1 MNANST
7 SGKGAMPSPLRGPAR
22 LSGGDKRGANRI
34 LLGMSGGIDSSTAA
48 LMLQKQ
54 GYEVVGLTLL
64 TFKSEEDSPWVQD
77 ARELAIKLNIEH
89 HVIDSRKEF
98 KRDVIDY
105 FVNSYLKGET
115 PNPCIRCNEV
125 IKWKFLLDL
134 SEEFKCDFIS
144 TGHYV
149 RKAEKEGVFYIRKG
163 IDPAK
168 DQSYYL
174 WNIGQDILKKAIF
187 PLGDFTKEE
196 IKKISAGNVHPGEK
210 RNKESMGVC
219 FLQDKDYRDYLNSVL
234 PDGHHALQE
243 GDIINSK
250 NEVIGKHDGFPFY
263 TLGQKRHI
271 ENIPA
276 GHCVTK
282 IIADKNQL
290 VVGKREDLFSETVSL
305 KTFRVTPDP
314 SLWKD
319 QKVFIRIRGIDK
331 VPGYFGT
338 IEKRNATLH
347 VSFDEPVWALTP
359 GQSLVFYHDDMVI
372 GGGIVP
378 SLIR

>member
-1 MNANST
+1 
-7 SGKGAMPSPLRGPAR
+7 
-22 LSGGDKRGANRI
+22 
-34 LLGMSGGIDSSTAA
+34 MSGGIDSSTAA

-149 RKAEKEGVFYIRKG
+149 RKAEKDGVFYIRKG

-187 PLGDFTKEE
+187 TLGDFTKEE